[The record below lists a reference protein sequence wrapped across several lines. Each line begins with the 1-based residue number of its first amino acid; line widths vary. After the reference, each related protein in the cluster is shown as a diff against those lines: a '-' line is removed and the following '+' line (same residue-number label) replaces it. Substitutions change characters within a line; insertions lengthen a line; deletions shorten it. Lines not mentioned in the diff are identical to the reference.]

1 MTPRLVAIINF
12 YKLKSTPLCSY
23 KQNLLSQYMYFPNCW
38 ALYWPNHIIKMWS
51 LTSLT
56 FFCAGQFSLT
66 LFFDFV
72 LQSVSLIIFTSGSR
86 RVLYVPF
93 LSRSRNSNPRCCD
106 CSQVCYQNVTHIQNE
121 LHKSLMSFT
130 HPHTLHVL
138 HYIPIPNTCYITSPL
153 GCSDFEK

>member
-72 LQSVSLIIFTSGSR
+72 LQSVSLIIFTFFVL
-86 RVLYVPF
+86 RVKKGPLCTIFVEKPEFEPEMLRLQPGVLPKSYTHPKWA
-93 LSRSRNSNPRCCD
+93 
-106 CSQVCYQNVTHIQNE
+106 THIQNE

-130 HPHTLHVL
+130 HP
-138 HYIPIPNTCYITSPL
+138 YTCYITSPYPTCVTL
-153 GCSDFEK
+153 HPH